1 MNTFNDSEILK
12 NALVG
17 VEFEFFSN
25 LDPEKTAKEL
35 ESLLGKKI
43 RVETKAH
50 SDFEVT
56 DKEFKIEPD
65 MSGGEGLLE
74 LVTGALP
81 YYEARLMMIN
91 TMNWIKANGSTTDRA
106 GIHLNIS
113 FDKNKIDNKYRIS
126 KMNVL
131 KFILDFKEDQVY
143 KFFPK
148 REGSA
153 YAKSIKFILPNK
165 DTYFFDGKHI
175 DQRNFIYPDSKYY
188 GINFEKRHKNYL
200 EFRYLGG
207 KDYEEKTAT
216 ILHLLDQFLLQLWKS
231 TEDTQFSQL
240 NAIELNR
247 ILSENQ
253 RIIDARK
260 DWRNINKGWKN
271 IQFTVDLKQD
281 PRIIDIYWANV
292 KDQVMKLFTHGQIE
306 KGHINYDTD
315 TGKVQVSD
323 GKLEY
328 CIDLHSYDFVG
339 CSLRG
344 EFRHCDIFRCDVNGS
359 DIEYCNFYQASQIN
373 QSKVKSAYI
382 HQSIRLHDCYVYGT
396 EGILKGEMKGGI
408 FREGNYD
415 KKLARFDDKVE
426 KILYKEV

>member
-17 VEFEFFSN
+17 VEFEFFSD
-25 LDPEKTAKEL
+25 LGTEKAAKQLAEI
-35 ESLLGKKI
+35 LGKKI
-43 RVETKAH
+43 RVEDKAH

-65 MSGGEGLLE
+65 MSGGQGLME

-81 YYEARLMMIN
+81 YYEARLMIIKV
-91 TMNWIKANGSTTDRA
+91 MNWISENGHTNDRA

-113 FDKNKIDNKYRIS
+113 FDKNKIDNKYRIA

-165 DTYFFDGKHI
+165 DTYFFDGKTI
-175 DQRNFIYPDSKYY
+175 NDKNFMYPDSKYY

-207 KDYEEKTAT
+207 KDYEKKTST

-231 TEDTQFSQL
+231 TENNQFSQL
-240 NAIELNR
+240 NAIELKR
-247 ILSENQ
+247 ILAENQ
-253 RIIDARK
+253 RIIDSRK
-260 DWRNINKGWKN
+260 NWRNIEKGWKN
-271 IQFTVDLKQD
+271 VEFMVDLQKNPQ
-281 PRIIDIYWANV
+281 ILDIHWTNISER
-292 KDQVMKLFTHGQIE
+292 VMKLFTHGQLE
-306 KGHINYDTD
+306 KGQINYDTD
-315 TGKVQVSD
+315 TGRVQVN
-323 GKLEY
+323 GGRLQY
-328 CIDLHSYDFVG
+328 CVDLHNYDFIG

-359 DIEYCNFYQASQIN
+359 DIEHCNFYQSSQIN
-373 QSKVKSAYI
+373 QSKVKSSYI
-382 HQSIRLHDCYVYGT
+382 HQSVKLNDCYVFGT
-396 EGILKGEMKGGI
+396 DGMLKGEMKGGI
-408 FREGNYD
+408 FREGQYD
-415 KKLARFDDKVE
+415 KRLAKFDDNVE
-426 KILYKEV
+426 KILYTEV

>member
-1 MNTFNDSEILK
+1 MNTFNDSNILK

-17 VEFEFFSN
+17 VEFEFFS
-25 LDPEKTAKEL
+25 DKSPENTAKEL
-35 ESLLGKKI
+35 ESLLAKKI

-65 MSGGEGLLE
+65 MSGGEGLME
-74 LVTGALP
+74 LVTGAIP
-81 YYEARLMMIN
+81 YYEARLMIIN
-91 TMNWIKANGSTTDRA
+91 VHKWIEENGHTTDRA

-113 FDKNKIDNKYRIS
+113 FDKNKIGDKYRIA

-165 DTYFFDGKHI
+165 DTYFFDGKRI
-175 DQRNFIYPDSKYY
+175 NEKNFIYPDSKYY

-207 KDYEEKTAT
+207 KDYEKKTST
-216 ILHLLDQFLLQLWKS
+216 ILHLLDQFLLQLWNS
-231 TEDTQFSQL
+231 TENHQFSQL
-240 NAIELNR
+240 NAIELKR
-247 ILSENQ
+247 ILAENQ
-253 RIIDARK
+253 RIIDSRR
-260 DWRNINKGWKN
+260 DWRNIEKGW
-271 IQFTVDLKQD
+271 QHVELMVDLKKD
-281 PRIIDIYWANV
+281 SRIIDIYWANI
-292 KDQVMKLFTHGQIE
+292 KEQVMKLFTHGQLE
-306 KGHINYDTD
+306 KGQINYDTD
-315 TGKVQVSD
+315 TGKVQVNE
-323 GKLEY
+323 GKLHY
-328 CIDLHSYDFVG
+328 CVDLHNYDFVG

-344 EFRHCDIFRCDVNGS
+344 ELKYCDVFRCDVNGS
-359 DIEYCNFYQASQIN
+359 DIEECNFYQSSQIN
-373 QSKVKSAYI
+373 QSKVKSSYI
-382 HQSIRLHDCYVYGT
+382 HQSVKLNDCYVYGD
-396 EGILKGEMKGGI
+396 GMLKGEMKGGI
-408 FREGNYD
+408 FREGRYD
-415 KKLARFDDKVE
+415 KKMARFDVNVE